1 MDARLCCRWVHM
13 PTLSLEMLTA
23 AVTNLRRAVGLLDL
37 SGATRAS
44 DRACIDTARANVAAA
59 CDLLTEF
66 PGLPQTAVSV
76 PELLLKAE
84 IALAAVD
91 LSRSDLS
98 LRLADSLVLE
108 TRVRIESLDPC
119 MSVDDFTRTV
129 PVLRLR

>member
-1 MDARLCCRWVHM
+1 M

-37 SGATRAS
+37 ASAARTS
-44 DRACIDTARANVAAA
+44 DRACIDTARANLAAA

-108 TRVRIESLDPC
+108 TRVRIESLDPS
-119 MSVDDFTRTV
+119 MSSADFTRTV
-129 PVLRLR
+129 PALRPK